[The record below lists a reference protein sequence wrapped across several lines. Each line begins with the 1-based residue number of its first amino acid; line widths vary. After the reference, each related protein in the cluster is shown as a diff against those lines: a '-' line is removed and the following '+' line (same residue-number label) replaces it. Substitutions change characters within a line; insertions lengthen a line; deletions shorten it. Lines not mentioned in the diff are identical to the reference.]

1 LTNPNHP
8 IDFVAAHFKDHTD
21 TVSQSLQSLGE
32 PIANTAA
39 LIIDALSA
47 GRKMIAFGNG
57 GSAAQAS
64 HLVGE
69 LIGRFHNNRNPLP
82 ALALAADS
90 GVVTCI
96 ANDFGYAGLFERQV
110 NALANQGDIVIGLT
124 TSGRSEN
131 VLRGLSAARQKGALT
146 IMLTGD
152 LALSES
158 PADHVL
164 RVASPSTACVQEI
177 HLMVIHI
184 WCMYIDAKF
193 YE

>member
-1 LTNPNHP
+1 MTNPNDQ
-8 IDFVAAHFKDHTD
+8 IDFAVAHFTEHSE
-21 TVSQSLQSLGE
+21 TVSRSLQSLHT
-32 PIANTAA
+32 PITKTAA
-39 LIIDALSA
+39 LITDTLTA

-69 LIGRFHNNRNPLP
+69 LIGRFHKNRTPLP

-96 ANDFGYAGLFERQV
+96 ANDFGYPELFERQV
-110 NALANQGDIVIGLT
+110 NALANQGDVVIGLT
-124 TSGRSEN
+124 TSGCSEN

-152 LALSES
+152 LPLSES

-164 RVASPSTACVQEI
+164 RVPSAATACVQEV

-193 YE
+193 PE

>member
-1 LTNPNHP
+1 MNISNDQ
-8 IDFVAAHFKDHTD
+8 IDFVVPHFKEHSE
-21 TVSQSLQSLGE
+21 TVSRSLQSLHE
-32 PIANTAA
+32 PIAKTAA
-39 LIIDALSA
+39 LLLDALSA

-69 LIGRFHNNRNPLP
+69 LIGRFHKNRTPLP

-96 ANDFGYAGLFERQV
+96 ANDFSYAELFERQV
-110 NALANQGDIVIGLT
+110 KALANQGDVVIGLT

-146 IMLTGD
+146 MMLTGD
-152 LALSES
+152 LPLSES

-164 RVASPSTACVQEI
+164 RVPSPATACVQEV
-177 HLMVIHI
+177 HLMIIHI
-184 WCMYIDAKF
+184 WCMYIDARF
-193 YE
+193 RE